1 MFDSLLLFSTF
12 PLVINRV
19 AKLFMIS
26 DFFQKLSNNHPFITV
41 CSYAGQEYVG
51 VIQNRDDSVTTFY
64 DYGSIVE
71 HDLKRLF
78 LNLGDQWWWES
89 NRMIP
94 INLFLREDWAPFK
107 QFLRTFNNKGLVVL
121 HGPVTSINDLT
132 KKRIKRRSITLV
144 RRVL

>member
-1 MFDSLLLFSTF
+1 
-12 PLVINRV
+12 
-19 AKLFMIS
+19 MIS

-71 HDLKRLF
+71 QDLKRLF
-78 LNLGDQWWWES
+78 LDLGDQWWWES

-144 RRVL
+144 RRML